1 MTAPMRGPH
10 TCRHWLC
17 RSRRPSREHRPR
29 REPWRGRRQR
39 RREPNTSSQL
49 PARAQLPAERR
60 RSAATSRL
68 RRLGRGPT
76 RPQAQGRTRSHP
88 TASSPEQRPAQ
99 PPQADLR
106 EGTHRSPGCATAR
119 GETALLPAIGGR
131 LRSLRAA
138 LANHAAED
146 AGSPLWWVSGRHHSV
161 FKLGR
166 SVMPRSFRSARPR
179 SRLSHH
185 STLTPITAGRGLSVM
200 RGC

>member
-1 MTAPMRGPH
+1 MPQAYR
-10 TCRHWLC
+10 C
-17 RSRRPSREHRPR
+17 RSSDPLLIILRIELPQIRASLGSLPATHLEHR
-29 REPWRGRRQR
+29 RGTRSRPAAGR
-39 RREPNTSSQL
+39 NPL
-49 PARAQLPAERR
+49 P
-60 RSAATSRL
+60 AATSRL

-106 EGTHRSPGCATAR
+106 EGTHRPPGCATAR

-131 LRSLRAA
+131 LRSFRAA

-166 SVMPRSFRSARPR
+166 SVMPRSSRSAKPR